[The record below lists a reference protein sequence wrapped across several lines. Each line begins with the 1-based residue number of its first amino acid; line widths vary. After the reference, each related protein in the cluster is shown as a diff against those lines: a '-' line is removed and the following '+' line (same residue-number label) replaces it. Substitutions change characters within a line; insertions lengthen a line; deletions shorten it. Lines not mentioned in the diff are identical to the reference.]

1 MKCQCQD
8 CSNRHVG
15 CHSQC
20 NVYQAFTAER
30 ERIRKNR
37 LVYREYDNYKYGIR
51 IHYNNKRNM

>member
-8 CSNRHVG
+8 CTNRYIG

-20 NVYQAFTAER
+20 NAYQAFVAER

-37 LVYREYDNYKYGIR
+37 LVYREYDNYRY
-51 IHYNNKRNM
+51 HNYKRNM